1 MPPRGKQNHY
11 IMKNILIKGV
21 LHEGSRHDI
30 LIEGNRFKTIAP
42 EGSGLQAEEV
52 INAEGLAILP
62 GFYNTHTHAAMTLC
76 RGYAD
81 DMQLDKW
88 LNDYI
93 WPFEANLGPSDIRKG
108 SDIAIKEMMDSGT
121 VMFNDMY
128 FCIEETIDLVVKA
141 GMRAAIGITVMD
153 NHSLA
158 QAREKQDFVKNFHD
172 PTGGRIQLVIAPHA
186 VYTVGTQGLKKW
198 AAFARD
204 NGLRLHIHCSETQ
217 KEVDDCIAAYG
228 LSPVQYLDSIG
239 FLGPDVI
246 AAHCVVVD
254 DRDADILAS
263 RGVTVAHCPC
273 SNMKISSGALPYER
287 LIKAGVKMTLATD
300 CVCSNNNLDLR
311 EEMKFAALLAKVA
324 GNPELLPAD
333 EVLRWATVNGAEAFG
348 YDAGIIAEEKLADC
362 ILVDMGNIRMQ
373 PCHNLISNWVYAADS
388 SCIRKVLC
396 DGKVILEK

>member
-1 MPPRGKQNHY
+1 
-11 IMKNILIKGV
+11 MKTLLIKGV

-30 LIEGNRFKTIAP
+30 LVEGNRFKTMAP
-42 EGSGLQAEEV
+42 EGSGLQADEV
-52 INAEGLAILP
+52 IDAEGLAILP

-88 LNDYI
+88 LNEYI
-93 WPFEANLGPSDIRKG
+93 WPFEANLGPADIRKG

-128 FCIEETIDLVVKA
+128 FCIEETIDLVAKS

-158 QAREKQDFVKNFHD
+158 QAKEKQDFVRNFQD

-186 VYTVGTQGLKKW
+186 VYTVSTERLKSW

-204 NGLRLHIHCSETQ
+204 NGLRLHIHCCETK
-217 KEVDDCIAAYG
+217 KEVADCIATYG
-228 LSPVQYLDSIG
+228 MSPVQYLDSIG

-254 DRDADILAS
+254 DRDADTLAS

-300 CVCSNNNLDLR
+300 GVSSNNNLDMR
-311 EEMKFAALLAKVA
+311 EEMKFAALLAKVS
-324 GNPELLPAD
+324 GNPELLPAE
-333 EVLRWATVNGAEAFG
+333 EVLRWATVNGAEALG
-348 YDAGIIAEEKLADC
+348 YDAGIIAEGKLADC
-362 ILVDMGNIRMQ
+362 ILVDMDNIRMQ
-373 PCHNLISNWVYAADS
+373 PCHNLISNWVYAANS

-396 DGKVILEK
+396 DGKVIFEK